1 MLTDNNRDLG
11 QYLYDR
17 LPDIYRK
24 RDSEEGIDYALLR
37 FLQVLNEGGI
47 TTLFNEML
55 ELYDILQVD
64 KMPSDIVP
72 LIGQLLGYEY
82 RDDLEEDIQR
92 KIIQNLIELYKRKGT
107 KSVLNFITREF
118 TKYDAK
124 VTETEY
130 RVFKTWSPEPKGIP
144 TSEYVEPRTLG
155 VDSPNE
161 DTCHLISVNG
171 KYDGHSVIITFDST
185 EERITLL
192 NNLLADFMPVYC
204 KLYLQVSGNSNRTS
218 YEDSVSIKSDD
229 TSITLRLHEV
239 EKEVVVTELSKLHL
253 ADYNIDVQVVKK
265 SDEGNINNIYNN
277 KYIDNINI
285 NTAEKLA
292 DKVKSKNSMNV
303 RTNLNEDFTDTTS

>member
-1 MLTDNNRDLG
+1 MLTDNKDFG

-17 LPDIYRK
+17 LPEIHRK

-144 TSEYVEPRTLG
+144 TSEYVEPHTLG
-155 VDSPNE
+155 VNSPDE

-171 KYDGHSVIITFDST
+171 KYDGHSVIVTFDST

-218 YEDSVSIKSDD
+218 FEDSVSIKSDD
-229 TSITLRLHEV
+229 STLTLKLHEI
-239 EKEVVVTELSKLHL
+239 ENDVVISELSKLHL
-253 ADYNIDVQVVKK
+253 TDYNVDVQVVQK
-265 SDEGNINNIYNN
+265 SDEGNINSIYNN

-285 NTAEKLA
+285 TTKEDLA
-292 DKVKSKNSMNV
+292 TKVKSKESANV

>member
-1 MLTDNNRDLG
+1 MLNDKDFG

-17 LPDIYRK
+17 LPEIYHK
-24 RDSEEGIDYALLR
+24 RDSEEGIDFALLR
-37 FLQVLNEGGI
+37 FLQTLNEGGI

-55 ELYDILQVD
+55 ELYNILQFD

-155 VDSPNE
+155 VNSPNE

-204 KLYLQVSGNSNRTS
+204 KLYLQVRGNSNRTS

-229 TSITLRLHEV
+229 TSITLRLHDV
-239 EKEVVVTELSKLHL
+239 EKEVVVSELSKLHL

-285 NTAEKLA
+285 TTAENLA
-292 DKVKSKNSMNV
+292 DKVKSKDSMNV

>member
-1 MLTDNNRDLG
+1 MLTDKNFGD
-11 QYLYDR
+11 YLYDR

-24 RDSEEGIDYALLR
+24 RDSEESINYALLR
-37 FLQVLNEGGI
+37 FLQTLNEGGI

-64 KMPSDIVP
+64 KMPKEIVP
-72 LIGQLLGYEY
+72 LMGQLLGYDY

-107 KSVLNFITREF
+107 KSVLTFITREF
-118 TKYDAK
+118 TKYDSQ
-124 VTETEY
+124 VIETEY
-130 RVFKTWSPEPKGIP
+130 RVFKTWSPEPKGVP

-155 VDSPNE
+155 RGIPDE

-171 KYDGHSVIITFDST
+171 KYDGHSVIVTFDST

-204 KLYLQVSGNSNRTS
+204 KLYLQVSGSGNRVS
-218 YEDSVSIKSDD
+218 YEDHVSIQSNDS
-229 TSITLRLHEV
+229 SIVLRFRDFE
-239 EKEVVVTELSKLHL
+239 
-253 ADYNIDVQVVKK
+253 DVQVVDELNKLAVKDFSEELVPMGK
-265 SDEGNINNIYNN
+265 SDYINKYILNN

-285 NTAEKLA
+285 TSA
-292 DKVKSKNSMNV
+292 DDLTRLMFKDSEHTPLNV
-303 RTNLNEDFTDTTS
+303 TCEETKQK